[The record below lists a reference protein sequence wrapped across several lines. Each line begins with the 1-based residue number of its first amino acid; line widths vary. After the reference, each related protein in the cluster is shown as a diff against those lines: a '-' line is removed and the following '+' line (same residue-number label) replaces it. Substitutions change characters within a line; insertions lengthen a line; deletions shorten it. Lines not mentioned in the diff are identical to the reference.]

1 MGEPIHAT
9 VGCTFATDEAAIAAL
24 RALGDA
30 GLVTQWRVGATDD
43 GRAEKIARTVGGTA
57 DLDPADP
64 LSGVSGVASGAGA
77 SSGVNS
83 GATIGGILGAVAGV
97 ACGYTPVASILPVD
111 PSARSFAAALLF
123 FAIGA
128 SVGGVLGGALGKQ
141 PSTHAGFRL
150 IDAMED
156 GGVAAV
162 GSINVS
168 DADDVRRLL
177 ESNAASDIVMIA
189 KEGG

>member
-1 MGEPIHAT
+1 MGGSIHAT
-9 VGCTFATDEAAIAAL
+9 VGCVFATDEAAISAM
-24 RALGDA
+24 RALSDA
-30 GLVTQWRVGATDD
+30 GLVTHWRVGATDD
-43 GRAEKIARTVGGTA
+43 ARAKNVAQTVGATA
-57 DLDPADP
+57 DLDPLDP
-64 LSGVSGVASGAGA
+64 LSGISGVISGSGA

-83 GATIGGILGAVAGV
+83 GAAIGGLVGAIAGI
-97 ACGYTPVASILPVD
+97 ASGYTPVASILPVD
-111 PSARSFAAALLF
+111 PSMRSVAAALLF

-156 GGVAAV
+156 GSVAAV
-162 GSINVS
+162 GAIGVS

-177 ESNAASDIVMIA
+177 ESNDASDIIMIA
-189 KEGG
+189 MEGE